1 MAFEK
6 EAKVPRKK
14 GSYAPDEGVGE
25 MGGGGGLT
33 SHSVVVRI
41 GRKAC

>member
-1 MAFEK
+1 MK
-6 EAKVPRKK
+6 RKLKFRGKKAVMLPMK
-14 GSYAPDEGVGE
+14 GWGKWV
-25 MGGGGGLT
+25 GGGGLT